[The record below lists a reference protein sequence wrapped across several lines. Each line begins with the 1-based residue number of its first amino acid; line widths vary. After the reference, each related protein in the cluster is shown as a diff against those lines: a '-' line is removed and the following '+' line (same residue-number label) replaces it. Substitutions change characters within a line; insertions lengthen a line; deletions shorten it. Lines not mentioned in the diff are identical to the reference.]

1 MAYQNIT
8 GTKLAQ
14 FSSTTALT
22 ATVFTSPANN
32 RAYIKDIDICN
43 TTGSSVTASVYLVP
57 SGVAYDTTN
66 ALFYN
71 VAIPAYSVFQWTG
84 AQIINPGDFIQVQG
98 SATGMVFNVTG
109 GLAV

>member
-22 ATVFTSPANN
+22 ATVFTCPANN

-43 TTGSSVTASVYLVP
+43 TTGSSVTV
-57 SGVAYDTTN
+57 
-66 ALFYN
+66 
-71 VAIPAYSVFQWTG
+71 
-84 AQIINPGDFIQVQG
+84 
-98 SATGMVFNVTG
+98 
-109 GLAV
+109 